1 MNKPPKILI
10 AVFAA
15 SCLLAAANK
24 STTDAL
30 DTYEKQ
36 YGALMNNVVNVNTPG
51 YRAVQVV
58 TRLDKNGNLV
68 TEESALFFKVGA
80 MTFSGDP
87 LHVAIDGPGFFSVRT
102 PQGDLF
108 TRDGRF
114 TISSE
119 GELVSLAGRY
129 PVLSAGGS
137 TIQLNMN
144 DSLNLQISETGLIFR
159 DGEML
164 DRLAVGEIDQSVT
177 LRTVNGSFFEAPDNE
192 GAFINLETP
201 RVRQY
206 YFEGSNVD
214 MSEELVAMPDISKKY
229 DANAKVLQIM
239 KKITTTGREM
249 GSAQ

>member
-1 MNKPPKILI
+1 MP
-10 AVFAA
+10 
-15 SCLLAAANK
+15 AANK

-36 YGALMNNVVNVNTPG
+36 YGALMSNVVNVNTPG
-51 YRAVQVV
+51 YRAVKIV
-58 TRLDKNGNLV
+58 TRLDKDGKLV
-68 TEESALFFKVGA
+68 TEESAYFFKNGQ
-80 MTFSGDP
+80 MIFSGDP
-87 LHVAIDGPGFFSVRT
+87 LHVAVDGPGFFSVRA
-102 PQGDLF
+102 PQGDMF

-114 TISSE
+114 TVNNE
-119 GELVSLAGRY
+119 GTLVTLAGRY

-137 TIQLNMN
+137 TIQLSMN
-144 DSLNLQISETGLIFR
+144 DALDLQISETGLIIQN
-159 DGEML
+159 GEMV
-164 DRLAVGEIDQSVT
+164 DRLAVGELDSSAT
-177 LRTVNGSFFEAPDNE
+177 LRTVNGAFFEAP
-192 GAFINLETP
+192 GGAAAFINLESP

>member
-1 MNKPPKILI
+1 MNKLPKMLVVIC
-10 AVFAA
+10 VA
-15 SCLLAAANK
+15 SCLLSAANK

-36 YGALMNNVVNVNTPG
+36 YGALMNNVVNANTPG
-51 YRAVQVV
+51 YRAVKIVS
-58 TRLDKNGNLV
+58 RLDKDGNLV
-68 TEESALFFKVGA
+68 TEESSLFFKNGA
-80 MTFSGDP
+80 MVFSGDP
-87 LHVAIDGPGFFSVRT
+87 LHVAIDGPGFFAVRA
-102 PQGDLF
+102 PQGDMF

-114 TISSE
+114 IVNNE
-119 GELVSLAGRY
+119 GTLVTLSGRY

-137 TIQLNMN
+137 TIQFNN
-144 DSLNLQISETGLIFR
+144 AESLDLQITETGLIVR
-159 DGEML
+159 DGEMV
-164 DRLAVGEIDQSVT
+164 DRLAVGELSPDVT
-177 LRTVNGSFFEAPDNE
+177 LCTVNGAFFEAPGNDD
-192 GAFINLETP
+192 AFINLETP

>member
-1 MNKPPKILI
+1 MHKLPKILI
-10 AVFAA
+10 AVFAV

-51 YRAVQVV
+51 YRAVKIV
-58 TRLDKNGNLV
+58 TRLDKAGNLV
-68 TEESALFFKVGA
+68 AEESSLFFRNGA

-102 PQGDLF
+102 PQGDMF

-114 TISSE
+114 TVDND
-119 GELVSLAGRY
+119 GELVTLSGRY
-129 PVLSAGGS
+129 PVLAAGGS
-137 TIQLNMN
+137 TIQLGMENI
-144 DSLNLQISETGLIFR
+144 DVQITETGLIVR
-159 DGEML
+159 DGEMI
-164 DRLAVGEIDQSVT
+164 DRLAVGELDPSVT
-177 LRTVNGSFFEAPDNE
+177 LRTVNGAFFEAPGSDN
-192 GAFINLETP
+192 AFINLETP

-206 YFEGSNVD
+206 YYESSNVD